1 MYQDANTFN
10 ETLTIFA
17 QGFMAQRADSLIDFI
32 APYVSTARPA
42 AITSCLT
49 RTTRSRSTTIP

>member
-32 APYVSTARPA
+32 APYVSTGTARRCISTPP
-42 AITSCLT
+42 
-49 RTTRSRSTTIP
+49 RTSTTANLTA

>member
-17 QGFMAQRADSLIDFI
+17 QGFMAQRADSLIGQLLELVDADNQVYAFG
-32 APYVSTARPA
+32 
-42 AITSCLT
+42 SCYLFG
-49 RTTRSRSTTIP
+49 